1 MGDVVSGKDKES
13 GEKSWQLAGGSWQSQ
28 LAVSVGRGELVV
40 AVGSW
45 QSVNNKSLRKSAGFL
60 CGTSAR
66 NKNI

>member
-13 GEKSWQLAGGSWQSQ
+13 SEKSWQLAG
-28 LAVSVGRGELVV
+28 
-40 AVGSW
+40 AVGSCSW
-45 QSVNNKSLRKSAGFL
+45 QSVNSKSLRKSAVFL